1 MVRCTLLVDYRA
13 IDGVLAAAAR
23 SVHLIH
29 RDPAP
34 DAHLSRRIDLS
45 SLAPGQYTI
54 SYVIVPER
62 RRRAGSITKDD
73 DDRGYL
79 A

>member
-23 SVHLIH
+23 GVHLIH

-45 SLAPGQYTI
+45 SLAPLDNI
-54 SYVIVPER
+54 RFRMLSFPKDAEER
-62 RRRAGSITKDD
+62 VR
-73 DDRGYL
+73 
-79 A
+79 